1 MNDTLSTAIN
11 LGTLNTVT
19 TYRSGW
25 VGTYREWWG
34 DNWVPNDYYR
44 FSLNST
50 AKIDLKLMNLEND
63 VDLYLLNS
71 NGNVIQSSVRS
82 GRSEDTISTQL
93 ASGNYFIQVKQYS
106 RNSGNSRYDL
116 SINSI
121 LIPPDNA
128 GNNLGSARNIGA
140 LGTSNPS
147 YFDWVGSQDRDDY
160 YRFNL
165 NGNRDLR
172 LSLTGLSSD
181 ADLQVLN
188 SSGTVIGRSLN
199 SNSSAES
206 INLNNLGAGTYY
218 ARVYQH
224 RGDTN
229 YTLSLRAEDRAQQFI
244 PVVSQL
250 YRDIHNRES
259 DASGLQHW
267 TQQMASGLNLA
278 QVRSA
283 FANSTEGRN
292 NVNAAYQNVLMRNA
306 DSGGLQNYVNALANG
321 STLRQVYE
329 SIANSTEARSNFWT
343 AQYYN
348 NISRS
353 GSVVF
358 AQSFGRTNTGFSR
371 DWGNGSPSGWVSSD
385 NFSARIFGQVTFGAG
400 LQEIRVGAD
409 DGVRVRVGGQLVID
423 RLVDQPFTTNTAVFN
438 AGNGGR
444 FNVEIE
450 YYERG
455 GDARLNFTTIPI
467 IPPDRA
473 GNFASTAFNLDP
485 LLNVSQGRY
494 NYTVNDFVGSVD
506 REDFYR
512 FSLSNRSTF
521 NLALSNLSAD
531 TGLQLIRDNNGNG
544 VIDSFDTIFNPP
556 QENRNLISANLE
568 SGSYF
573 ARVFQRDFNAN
584 TNYTLNFLADLNW
597 GTISGIN
604 GFGQTLTHQIGFQRV
619 NGASTAVSTS
629 TKTWVVIHG
638 MNGNPNEGDINLLA
652 RAIDGYEDG
661 DQVFALDWS
670 RAANSPLLISGIG
683 ASWIETASKWA
694 ADKLTAWGIS
704 GLQINIAGHSLGAY
718 VSAEIAKRISGG
730 INYLIAFDP
739 AKAFPGGYASESVNF
754 SANSQWSWAFY
765 TSSIGNSGRATTAD
779 DSFTMGFGFNN
790 PDDNHGNGMDL
801 FASMLERN
809 RNDSISSLFKLN
821 RLGQRL
827 WMLDQFDENGETGNV
842 FGGKY
847 EGRIEAKLENGRW
860 VPKTFLYRR
869 ANANW
874 WDFNTVLRA

>member
-1 MNDTLSTAIN
+1 M
-11 LGTLNTVT
+11 V
-19 TYRSGW
+19 
-25 VGTYREWWG
+25 G

-343 AQYYN
+343 AQYYTL
-348 NISRS
+348 
-353 GSVVF
+353 VW
-358 AQSFGRTNTGFSR
+358 TN
-371 DWGNGSPSGWVSSD
+371 
-385 NFSARIFGQVTFGAG
+385 GQV
-400 LQEIRVGAD
+400 
-409 DGVRVRVGGQLVID
+409 
-423 RLVDQPFTTNTAVFN
+423 
-438 AGNGGR
+438 
-444 FNVEIE
+444 
-450 YYERG
+450 
-455 GDARLNFTTIPI
+455 
-467 IPPDRA
+467 
-473 GNFASTAFNLDP
+473 
-485 LLNVSQGRY
+485 
-494 NYTVNDFVGSVD
+494 
-506 REDFYR
+506 
-512 FSLSNRSTF
+512 
-521 NLALSNLSAD
+521 
-531 TGLQLIRDNNGNG
+531 
-544 VIDSFDTIFNPP
+544 
-556 QENRNLISANLE
+556 
-568 SGSYF
+568 
-573 ARVFQRDFNAN
+573 
-584 TNYTLNFLADLNW
+584 
-597 GTISGIN
+597 
-604 GFGQTLTHQIGFQRV
+604 
-619 NGASTAVSTS
+619 
-629 TKTWVVIHG
+629 
-638 MNGNPNEGDINLLA
+638 
-652 RAIDGYEDG
+652 
-661 DQVFALDWS
+661 
-670 RAANSPLLISGIG
+670 
-683 ASWIETASKWA
+683 
-694 ADKLTAWGIS
+694 
-704 GLQINIAGHSLGAY
+704 
-718 VSAEIAKRISGG
+718 
-730 INYLIAFDP
+730 
-739 AKAFPGGYASESVNF
+739 
-754 SANSQWSWAFY
+754 
-765 TSSIGNSGRATTAD
+765 
-779 DSFTMGFGFNN
+779 
-790 PDDNHGNGMDL
+790 
-801 FASMLERN
+801 
-809 RNDSISSLFKLN
+809 
-821 RLGQRL
+821 
-827 WMLDQFDENGETGNV
+827 
-842 FGGKY
+842 
-847 EGRIEAKLENGRW
+847 
-860 VPKTFLYRR
+860 
-869 ANANW
+869 
-874 WDFNTVLRA
+874 